1 MLFSRSGLILNENE
15 TLLAFG
21 LYFSQYKRRD
31 KFENYNFD
39 YIYES
44 PLYWFMKVDHLLTAL
59 SVTPLPTLP

>member
-1 MLFSRSGLILNENE
+1 MKHCWR
-15 TLLAFG
+15 AFG

-31 KFENYNFD
+31 RFENYNFD

-44 PLYWFMKVDHLLTAL
+44 PLNWFMKVDHLLTAL

>member
-31 KFENYNFD
+31 RFENYNFD

-44 PLYWFMKVDHLLTAL
+44 PLNWFMKVDHLLTTM